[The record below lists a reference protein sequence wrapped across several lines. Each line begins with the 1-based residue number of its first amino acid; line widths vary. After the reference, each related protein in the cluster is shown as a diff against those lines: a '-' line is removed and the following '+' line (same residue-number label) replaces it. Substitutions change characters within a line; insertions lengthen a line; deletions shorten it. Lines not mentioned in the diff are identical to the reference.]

1 MTRKDFITFA
11 KFHGD
16 FIYDLYSSKVV
27 QPQDLQYVDRL
38 LKNHLISIF
47 KTDNSRF
54 DIGRYK
60 TFIYDYLIKEYGF
73 DMKQFEEDMGK
84 EMEFDPVAICCEY
97 SEYENLEE
105 IKKNYDCIENYE
117 DLENKVSGFLDIKK
131 AAKDSR
137 NFI

>member
-1 MTRKDFITFA
+1 MLEGFFYGQKNLPIISFSYNVPIRKDNKKMTRKDYITFA

-16 FIYDLYSSKVV
+16 FIFDILGSIKIRQKDLTYI
-27 QPQDLQYVDRL
+27 DRL

-73 DMKQFEEDMGK
+73 DMKQFESYDPNK
-84 EMEFDPVAICCEY
+84 E
-97 SEYENLEE
+97 
-105 IKKNYDCIENYE
+105 
-117 DLENKVSGFLDIKK
+117 
-131 AAKDSR
+131 
-137 NFI
+137 

>member
-1 MTRKDFITFA
+1 MLEGFFYGQKKLPIISFSYIIPIRKDNKKMTRKEYITFA

-27 QPQDLQYVDRL
+27 QPQDLQYVDGL

-73 DMKQFEEDMGK
+73 DMKQFESYDPNK
-84 EMEFDPVAICCEY
+84 E
-97 SEYENLEE
+97 
-105 IKKNYDCIENYE
+105 
-117 DLENKVSGFLDIKK
+117 
-131 AAKDSR
+131 
-137 NFI
+137 

>member
-1 MTRKDFITFA
+1 MLEGFFYGQKKLPIISFSYIIPIRKDNKKMTRKDYITFA

-16 FIYDLYSSKVV
+16 FIYSVYAETKTHPKDIIYI
-27 QPQDLQYVDRL
+27 DRL

-73 DMKQFEEDMGK
+73 DMKQFES
-84 EMEFDPVAICCEY
+84 F
-97 SEYENLEE
+97 
-105 IKKNYDCIENYE
+105 
-117 DLENKVSGFLDIKK
+117 
-131 AAKDSR
+131 KD
-137 NFI
+137 

>member
-27 QPQDLQYVDRL
+27 QPQDLKYVDGL

-47 KTDNSRF
+47 KTDNRAF

-60 TFIYDYLIKEYGF
+60 DFIFDYIKKEY
-73 DMKQFEEDMGK
+73 DFEVN
-84 EMEFDPVAICCEY
+84 EFRSI
-97 SEYENLEE
+97 SL
-105 IKKNYDCIENYE
+105 
-117 DLENKVSGFLDIKK
+117 
-131 AAKDSR
+131 
-137 NFI
+137 